1 MKDRKCTK
9 LKTLKNHFYVL
20 APRNVLAHVWD
31 YYATRFANNSVKD
44 HVLESIHITF
54 LKLPWRN
61 FTPTLSDLDQM
72 VRIMDTFI
80 PICHGF
86 VGRVFGEIAWFKT
99 VAEQPYGRRMI
110 PGLLRLIVKLA
121 AEPQIR
127 QVKTHLILF
136 CEH

>member
-1 MKDRKCTK
+1 MS
-9 LKTLKNHFYVL
+9 
-20 APRNVLAHVWD
+20 HVWE
-31 YYATRFANNSVKD
+31 YYATKFATSSVKD
-44 HVLESIHITF
+44 HVLESVQTAL

-61 FTPTLSDLDQM
+61 FTPTMPDLEQM
-72 VRIMDTFI
+72 VRIMDTFL

-86 VGRVFGEIAWFKT
+86 IGRVFAEIAWFKT

-127 QVKTHLILF
+127 QVVTETLSS
-136 CEH
+136 CCGGGNNG